1 MTPSDVPSALR
12 LTVQAGW
19 NQTPGDWLRMLDME
33 PQGCFIAEVDGVLVG
48 TTVCC
53 TFNEIAWLA
62 LVLVDIAFRER
73 GIGRRLVHAGL
84 QYAEDRGVKT
94 VRLDATPLGR
104 PVYERL
110 GFQPQFELSRW
121 GGLPTDSRAAA
132 SPPVAGVSQVVDF
145 ERLYELDRQATGTNR
160 TKLLKRL
167 FAESPPGV
175 AWNCDGQVA
184 GSITRR
190 PGRLSTQIGPCS
202 GTSDACRGLL
212 RSELQAHQSQP
223 VIIDIPVDKA
233 DLNAVAS
240 EAGLTVQR
248 TLLRMYRGAP
258 VVENLQWFQI
268 SSGAELG

>member
-33 PQGCFIAEVDGVLVG
+33 PNGCFMAEVDGVLVG

-53 TFNEIAWLA
+53 TFDEIAWLA

-73 GIGRRLVHAGL
+73 GIGRRLVQAGL
-84 QYAEDRGVKT
+84 KYADDQGVRT

-121 GGLPTDSRAAA
+121 GGLPTDSMSAE
-132 SPPVAGVSQVVDF
+132 STQVGGAPGIVDF
-145 ERLYELDRQATGTNR
+145 EWLCELDRQATGTNR

-167 FAESPPGV
+167 FAESPPNV
-175 AWNCDGQVA
+175 AWNRDGQAA
-184 GSITRR
+184 GSIARR
-190 PGRLSTQIGPCS
+190 PGRLATQIGPCS
-202 GTSDACRGLL
+202 GASELCCGLL
-212 RSELQAHQSQP
+212 WRELQAYRSQP
-223 VIIDIPVDKA
+223 VIVDIPVDKA

-240 EAGLTVQR
+240 DAGLTVQR

-258 VVENLQWFQI
+258 VVENPEWFQI